1 MKTAILAGSRRAAR
15 SGRQQCCGQRHVR
28 THGDVATVGFAGV
41 ARVPHAPAMTDG
53 RFDPVA
59 ALAALHGIAA

>member
-1 MKTAILAGSRRAAR
+1 M
-15 SGRQQCCGQRHVR
+15 R

-41 ARVPHAPAMTDG
+41 ARVLHAPATTDG

>member
-1 MKTAILAGSRRAAR
+1 MKTAILAGSRRPAR

-28 THGDVATVGFAGV
+28 THGDVATAAFAGD
-41 ARVPHAPAMTDG
+41 ARVLHAPSTTDG